1 MPSSS
6 SPEYLPSLPDG
17 ATVVASGSTWGERLL
32 LNLLSY
38 SLVLVP
44 IAAVVLTTRYR
55 FCPTPLQTSAL
66 LQWFVF
72 GHTDASGSKT
82 SRLSMRRDHEIEDNV
97 KLLNETDTNR
107 RAQDSDRSY
116 NYKETY
122 IKLIWCS
129 FGLLFS
135 YLIWGVLQE
144 KIMTSEYEVSGT
156 DGISDFIIK
165 KPVTNGTKRHFNTS
179 DQSGSDNLNQTTDS
193 EKILITFHDSQ
204 FLVFINR
211 IIAFILSIIAL
222 VINRPKRSQYYQR
235 GGSIIYKPDRRNEV
249 KKPPAPLYEYV
260 YCSLSNILSS
270 WCQYEALKYVNFP
283 TQVLSKSCKL
293 IAVMLMSKLMLKKR
307 YLKLDYLCAFLLSIG
322 MFVFLLNQP
331 FNKGSTAT
339 PNLPESSG
347 NSSGG
352 LAARANETQPHI
364 FGRLPELSHLKHH
377 LQTSSLTSGLLI
389 LALYLIFDSFTSN
402 WQQSLFDRYEI
413 SNWQMMAA
421 TNFYSIMLTLTSL
434 HQLGLLEPNFRLLAS
449 SSVLLFDC
457 LMMSIMSSIGQLF
470 VYYTIKQF
478 GPVVFTLIMTLR
490 QLLAIL
496 LSCTIFGHPLT
507 LGSISGLVIVFAVI
521 GFQMWHKQR
530 QRRPSKQLQTGF
542 TRTSF
547 GNKL

>member
-1 MPSSS
+1 M
-6 SPEYLPSLPDG
+6 
-17 ATVVASGSTWGERLL
+17 L

-44 IAAVVLTTRYR
+44 IAAVVLATRYR
-55 FCPTPLQTSAL
+55 VCPTPLQTNAL
-66 LQWFVF
+66 VQWFVY
-72 GHTDASGSKT
+72 GNTDAGGTKT
-82 SRLSMRRDHEIEDNV
+82 SRLSMRRDHENEDNV

-107 RAQDSDRSY
+107 RAQDSDRR
-116 NYKETY
+116 NNNKETY
-122 IKLIWCS
+122 IKFIWCS

-165 KPVTNGTKRHFNTS
+165 KPVTNETMRHFNTS
-179 DQSGSDNLNQTTDS
+179 DLSGSDNLNQTTNS

-222 VINRPKRSQYYQR
+222 VGNRPKRSHYYQR
-235 GGSIIYKPDRRNEV
+235 GGSIIYKPDKRNEV
-249 KKPPAPLYEYV
+249 EKPPAPLYEYV

-307 YLKLDYLCAFLLSIG
+307 YLKLDYLCAFLLTIG

-331 FNKGSTAT
+331 INKESTAA
-339 PNLPESSG
+339 PNPSTS
-347 NSSGG
+347 
-352 LAARANETQPHI
+352 AAGANESQPHARQV
-364 FGRLPELSHLKHH
+364 FGRLPELSHLRQHF
-377 LQTSSLTSGLLI
+377 QTSSLTSGLLI

-434 HQLGLLEPNFRLLAS
+434 HQLGLLEPNFKLLAS

-478 GPVVFTLIMTLR
+478 GPVVFTLIMTSR

-507 LGSISGLVIVFAVI
+507 LGSVSGLVIVFAVI
-521 GFQMWHKQR
+521 GFQIWHKQR
-530 QRRPSKQLQTGF
+530 QKRASKQPQTGF
-542 TRTSF
+542 TRTRFS
-547 GNKL
+547 NKP